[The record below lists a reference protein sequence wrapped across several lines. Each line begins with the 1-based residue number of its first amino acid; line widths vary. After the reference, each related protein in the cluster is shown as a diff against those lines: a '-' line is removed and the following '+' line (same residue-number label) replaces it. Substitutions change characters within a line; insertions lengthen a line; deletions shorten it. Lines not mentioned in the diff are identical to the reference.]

1 MENVELSR
9 NLDEHFLAKDMK
21 LEDKVVGL
29 GRTGRVSHERRR
41 KPKS

>member
-9 NLDEHFLAKDMK
+9 NLDEHFLAKDTK

-29 GRTGRVSHERRR
+29 GRTGRVSHERRC